1 MTDLASGSA
10 LQPQKSFALDPIGYT
25 VISPAGQ
32 VVPLAPREYRLLHH
46 LIDHA
51 NQILTPAYILHTVW
65 GYQDGADSNL
75 VPVYIR
81 RLRLKLEPD
90 PRKPRHIITVRRQ
103 GYKFVP

>member
-1 MTDLASGSA
+1 MADLFSNSA
-10 LQPQKSFALDPIGYT
+10 LQPQRSFVLDPIGYT
-25 VISPAGQ
+25 VISPTGQ
-32 VVPLAPREYRLLHH
+32 VVALAPREYRLLHH

-51 NQILTPAYILHTVW
+51 NQILTPEYILHVVW

-81 RLRLKLEPD
+81 RLRRKLEPD
-90 PRKPRHIITVRRQ
+90 PRNPRHIITVRRQ